1 MEKTI
6 LYYDENAV
14 SFAAGTMGVDFSE
27 SQDRFLSFLP
37 KNGRILDFGC
47 GSGRDSKYFLERGFL
62 VDAVDGSEK
71 MCKIAC
77 QNTGLPV
84 RQMLFSELDEEAV
97 YDGIWACASILHL
110 PKNDLRNILRKISRA
125 LKTGGYCY
133 TSFKYG
139 EFEGERNGRH
149 FTDFTEKTLQTFLT
163 DINELMIV
171 DEWISSD
178 VRPGR
183 TEEKWLNLIMQKWLM

>member
-1 MEKTI
+1 MDKTI
-6 LYYDENAV
+6 RYYDEHAD
-14 SFAAGTMGVDFSE
+14 SFAAGTINVDFSAA
-27 SQDRFLSFLP
+27 QDRFLSFLP
-37 KNGRILDFGC
+37 KDGRILDFGC
-47 GSGRDSKYFLERGFL
+47 GSGRDSKYFLEKGFQ
-62 VDAVDGSEK
+62 VDAMDGSEK
-71 MCKIAC
+71 MCRIAR

-84 RQMLFSELDEEAV
+84 RQMLFSELDAEAV

-110 PKNDLRNILRKISRA
+110 PKSELRNVLCKIAGA
-125 LKTGGYCY
+125 LKSGGYCY

-149 FTDFTEKTLQTFLT
+149 FTDFTEKTIENFIAGLRNLT
-163 DINELMIV
+163 IV

-183 TEEKWLNLIMQKWLM
+183 TEEKWLNVIIQKTLR

>member
-1 MEKTI
+1 MDKTI
-6 LYYDENAV
+6 RYYDEHAD
-14 SFAAGTMGVDFSE
+14 SFAAGTIRVDFSAA
-27 SQDRFLSFLP
+27 QDRFLSFLP
-37 KNGRILDFGC
+37 KDGRILDFGC
-47 GSGRDSKYFLERGFL
+47 GSGRDSKYFLEKGFQ
-62 VDAVDGSEK
+62 VDAMDGSEK
-71 MCKIAC
+71 MCRIAR

-84 RQMLFSELDEEAV
+84 RQMLFSELDAEAV

-110 PKNDLRNILRKISRA
+110 PKSELQNVFCKISRA
-125 LKTGGYCY
+125 LKPGGYCY

-149 FTDFTEKTLQTFLT
+149 FTDFTEKTFENFLT
-163 DINELMIV
+163 ELNKLTIA

-183 TEEKWLNLIMQKWLM
+183 TEEKWLNVIIQKTLR

>member
-1 MEKTI
+1 MDKTI
-6 LYYDENAV
+6 RYYDEHAD
-14 SFAAGTMGVDFSE
+14 SFAAGTINVDFSAA
-27 SQDRFLSFLP
+27 QDRFLSFLP
-37 KNGRILDFGC
+37 KDGRILDFGC
-47 GSGRDSKYFLERGFL
+47 GSGRDSKYFLEKGFQ
-62 VDAVDGSEK
+62 VDAMDGSEK
-71 MCKIAC
+71 MCRIAR

-84 RQMLFSELDEEAV
+84 RQMLFSELDAEAV

-110 PKNDLRNILRKISRA
+110 PKSELRNVLLNIAGA
-125 LKTGGYCY
+125 LKSGGYCY

-149 FTDFTEKTLQTFLT
+149 FTDFTEKTFENFLT
-163 DINELMIV
+163 ELNKLTIA

-183 TEEKWLNLIMQKWLM
+183 AEEKWLNVIMRYKC